1 MCTDSKFG
9 FDENSE
15 FIIFNFKK
23 ENVRKIEVI
32 FKTIIDRNQ
41 IAIGDL
47 QIFYTDS
54 DSANDMQAPQCVA
67 AQVVEEKFEE
77 IDIKVSLKR
86 NIYASIVIFN
96 AKSVNVKFLVGY
108 ARIFLLRPRMR
119 SWLLSVC
126 LWPKSFLLL
135 FNSRCISSLCF
146 EIVGKAK
153 SHHSLQENW
162 CKRKQML
169 QTRYNFLYRGGP
181 IMSANFLTSGFKYE
195 CKLDHRR

>member
-1 MCTDSKFG
+1 MKDICVRLDEAECTEMCTDSKFG
-9 FDENSE
+9 FDENTE

-32 FKTIIDRNQ
+32 FKTQIDRNQ

-96 AKSVNVKFLVGY
+96 AQSVNAKF
-108 ARIFLLRPRMR
+108 
-119 SWLLSVC
+119 
-126 LWPKSFLLL
+126 
-135 FNSRCISSLCF
+135 
-146 EIVGKAK
+146 
-153 SHHSLQENW
+153 
-162 CKRKQML
+162 
-169 QTRYNFLYRGGP
+169 
-181 IMSANFLTSGFKYE
+181 
-195 CKLDHRR
+195 

>member
-1 MCTDSKFG
+1 MKDICVRLDEAECTEMCTDSKFG
-9 FDENSE
+9 FDENTE

-32 FKTIIDRNQ
+32 FKTQIDRNQ

-54 DSANDMQAPQCVA
+54 DSVNDMEAPQCVA

-86 NIYASIVIFN
+86 NIYATIVIFN
-96 AKSVNVKFLVGY
+96 AKSVNSKFLVGY
-108 ARIFLLRPRMR
+108 ERIFLLRPRMR

-126 LWPKSFLLL
+126 LWPKSLLLL

-153 SHHSLQENW
+153 SHHSLQEN
-162 CKRKQML
+162 
-169 QTRYNFLYRGGP
+169 
-181 IMSANFLTSGFKYE
+181 
-195 CKLDHRR
+195 